1 MSLSIDVTSLPSI
14 TSSVFKNDSSPT
26 ASTLSGKSIG
36 RSEQYISPDVEAFN
50 KYMLSK
56 SPEDIGPSDSASND
70 PLTSFSI
77 RSNAVKTNADAGVS
91 MDSSTQSRPSSN
103 VGCDQVDFSLNKGIK
118 INANMDSSISITT
131 DRTDVRAKNEGFQS
145 TTGVK
150 KKDKSK
156 KSYPRIDAESDSE
169 DFVLDDS
176 DSDDGKCKNCKYK
189 RKYFALRKKMKQVAM
204 QLIEDM

>member
-14 TSSVFKNDSSPT
+14 SSSIYKNESSST
-26 ASTLSGKSIG
+26 TSTLSGKSIG
-36 RSEQYISPDVEAFN
+36 RSEQYISPDAEAFS

-103 VGCDQVDFSLNKGIK
+103 VGCDQMDFSFNKGIK
-118 INANMDSSISITT
+118 MSANVDSSISI
-131 DRTDVRAKNEGFQS
+131 S
-145 TTGVK
+145 TNSK
-150 KKDKSK
+150 KEKSK
-156 KSYPRIDAESDSE
+156 NDHKSRKHYPKIEAESDS
-169 DFVLDDS
+169 DDYVLDDS
-176 DSDDGKCKNCKYK
+176 DSDDGRCKNCKYK
-189 RKYFALRKKMKQVAM
+189 RKYFALRMRMKQVAM
-204 QLIEDM
+204 QLIEDL

>member
-14 TSSVFKNDSSPT
+14 SSSIYKNESSST
-26 ASTLSGKSIG
+26 TSTLSGKSIG
-36 RSEQYISPDVEAFN
+36 RSEQYISPDAEAFS

-103 VGCDQVDFSLNKGIK
+103 VGCDQVDFSFNKGIK
-118 INANMDSSISITT
+118 MNANLDSSISI
-131 DRTDVRAKNEGFQS
+131 S
-145 TTGVK
+145 TNSK
-150 KKDKSK
+150 KEKSK
-156 KSYPRIDAESDSE
+156 SGNKSRKHYPKIEAESDS
-169 DFVLDDS
+169 DDYVLDDS

-189 RKYFALRKKMKQVAM
+189 RKYFALRMRMKQVAM
-204 QLIEDM
+204 QLIEDL

>member
-14 TSSVFKNDSSPT
+14 SSSIYKNESSST
-26 ASTLSGKSIG
+26 TSTLSGKSIG
-36 RSEQYISPDVEAFN
+36 RSEQYISPDAEAFG

-103 VGCDQVDFSLNKGIK
+103 VGCDQVDFSFNKGIK
-118 INANMDSSISITT
+118 VNANLDSSVSIST
-131 DRTDVRAKNEGFQS
+131 N
-145 TTGVK
+145 VK
-150 KKDKSK
+150 KEKSKSDKSRK
-156 KSYPRIDAESDSE
+156 HYPKIEAESDS
-169 DFVLDDS
+169 DDYVLDDS

-189 RKYFALRKKMKQVAM
+189 RKYFALRMRMKQVAM
-204 QLIEDM
+204 QLIEDL

>member
-14 TSSVFKNDSSPT
+14 SSSIFKNESSST
-26 ASTLSGKSIG
+26 TSTLSGKSIG
-36 RSEQYISPDVEAFN
+36 RSEQYISPDAEAFN

-103 VGCDQVDFSLNKGIK
+103 VGCDQVDFSLTKGI
-118 INANMDSSISITT
+118 NVSANLDSHISIST
-131 DRTDVRAKNEGFQS
+131 DHKKEKS
-145 TTGVK
+145 
-150 KKDKSK
+150 KKDKSRK
-156 KSYPRIDAESDSE
+156 HYPRIEADSDSE
-169 DFVLDDS
+169 DYVLDDS

-189 RKYFALRKKMKQVAM
+189 KKYFALRMRMKRVAM
-204 QLIEDM
+204 QLIEDL

>member
-14 TSSVFKNDSSPT
+14 SSSIYKNESSST
-26 ASTLSGKSIG
+26 TSTLSGKSIG
-36 RSEQYISPDVEAFN
+36 RSEQYISQDAEAFG

-103 VGCDQVDFSLNKGIK
+103 VGCDQVDFSFNKGIK
-118 INANMDSSISITT
+118 MNANLDSSISI
-131 DRTDVRAKNEGFQS
+131 S
-145 TTGVK
+145 TNSK
-150 KKDKSK
+150 KEKSK
-156 KSYPRIDAESDSE
+156 NGNKSRKHYPKIEAESDS
-169 DFVLDDS
+169 DDYVLDDS

-189 RKYFALRKKMKQVAM
+189 RKYFALRMRMKQVAM
-204 QLIEDM
+204 QLIEDL

>member
-14 TSSVFKNDSSPT
+14 SSSIYKNESSST
-26 ASTLSGKSIG
+26 TSTLSGKSIG
-36 RSEQYISPDVEAFN
+36 RSEQYISPDAEAFS

-103 VGCDQVDFSLNKGIK
+103 VGCDQVDFSFNKGIK
-118 INANMDSSISITT
+118 MNANLDSSISI
-131 DRTDVRAKNEGFQS
+131 S
-145 TTGVK
+145 TSSK
-150 KKDKSK
+150 KEKSKSDHKSK
-156 KSYPRIDAESDSE
+156 KHYPRIEAESDS
-169 DFVLDDS
+169 DDYVLDDS

-189 RKYFALRKKMKQVAM
+189 RKYFELRMRMKQVAM
-204 QLIEDM
+204 QLIEDL

>member
-14 TSSVFKNDSSPT
+14 SSSIYKHESSST
-26 ASTLSGKSIG
+26 TSTLSGKSIG
-36 RSEQYISPDVEAFN
+36 RSEQYVSPDAEAFN

-118 INANMDSSISITT
+118 VNANLDSSIS
-131 DRTDVRAKNEGFQS
+131 VS
-145 TTGVK
+145 TVSK
-150 KKDKSK
+150 KEKSK
-156 KSYPRIDAESDSE
+156 SDHKSRKHYPKIEAESDSDE
-169 DFVLDDS
+169 YVLDDS

-189 RKYFALRKKMKQVAM
+189 KKYFVLRMRMKQVAM
-204 QLIEDM
+204 QLIEDL

>member
-14 TSSVFKNDSSPT
+14 SSSIYKHESSST
-26 ASTLSGKSIG
+26 TSTLSGKSIG
-36 RSEQYISPDVEAFN
+36 RSEQYVSPDAEAFN

-118 INANMDSSISITT
+118 VNANLDSSIS
-131 DRTDVRAKNEGFQS
+131 VS
-145 TTGVK
+145 TVSK
-150 KKDKSK
+150 KEKSK
-156 KSYPRIDAESDSE
+156 SEHKSRKHYPRIEADSDSDE
-169 DFVLDDS
+169 YVLDDS

-189 RKYFALRKKMKQVAM
+189 KKYFALRMRMKQVAM
-204 QLIEDM
+204 QLIEDL

>member
-14 TSSVFKNDSSPT
+14 SSSIYKNESSST
-26 ASTLSGKSIG
+26 TSTLSGKSIG
-36 RSEQYISPDVEAFN
+36 RSEQYISPDAEAFS

-103 VGCDQVDFSLNKGIK
+103 VGCDQVDFSFSKGIK
-118 INANMDSSISITT
+118 MNANLDSSISI
-131 DRTDVRAKNEGFQS
+131 S
-145 TTGVK
+145 TNSK
-150 KKDKSK
+150 KEKSK
-156 KSYPRIDAESDSE
+156 SDHKSRKHYPKIEAESDS
-169 DFVLDDS
+169 DDYVLDDS
-176 DSDDGKCKNCKYK
+176 DSDDGECKNCKYK
-189 RKYFALRKKMKQVAM
+189 RKYFALRMRMKQVAM
-204 QLIEDM
+204 QLIEDL

>member
-14 TSSVFKNDSSPT
+14 SSSIFKNESSST
-26 ASTLSGKSIG
+26 TSTLSGKSIG
-36 RSEQYISPDVEAFN
+36 RSEQYISPDAEAFN

-103 VGCDQVDFSLNKGIK
+103 VGCDQVDFSLTKGISVS
-118 INANMDSSISITT
+118 ANLDSHVSIST
-131 DRTDVRAKNEGFQS
+131 DHKKEKS
-145 TTGVK
+145 
-150 KKDKSK
+150 KKDKSRK
-156 KSYPRIDAESDSE
+156 HYPRIEADSDSE
-169 DFVLDDS
+169 DYVLDDS

-189 RKYFALRKKMKQVAM
+189 KKYFALRMRMKRVAM
-204 QLIEDM
+204 QLIEDL

>member
-14 TSSVFKNDSSPT
+14 SSSIYKNESSST
-26 ASTLSGKSIG
+26 TSTLSGKSIG
-36 RSEQYISPDVEAFN
+36 RSEQYISPDAEAFG

-103 VGCDQVDFSLNKGIK
+103 VGCDQVDFSFNKGIK
-118 INANMDSSISITT
+118 VNANLDSSVSISTNT
-131 DRTDVRAKNEGFQS
+131 
-145 TTGVK
+145 K
-150 KKDKSK
+150 KEKSK
-156 KSYPRIDAESDSE
+156 NDHKSRKHYPKIEAESDS
-169 DFVLDDS
+169 DDYVLDDS

-189 RKYFALRKKMKQVAM
+189 RKYFALRMRMKQVAM
-204 QLIEDM
+204 QLIEDL

>member
-14 TSSVFKNDSSPT
+14 SSSIYKHESSST
-26 ASTLSGKSIG
+26 TSTLSGKSIG
-36 RSEQYISPDVEAFN
+36 RSEQYVSPDAEAFS

-56 SPEDIGPSDSASND
+56 PPEDIGPFDSASND

-103 VGCDQVDFSLNKGIK
+103 VGCDQVDFSLSKGIK
-118 INANMDSSISITT
+118 VNANLDSSIS
-131 DRTDVRAKNEGFQS
+131 VS
-145 TTGVK
+145 TISK
-150 KKDKSK
+150 KEKSK
-156 KSYPRIDAESDSE
+156 SDHKSRKHYPRIEADSDSDE
-169 DFVLDDS
+169 YVLDDS

-189 RKYFALRKKMKQVAM
+189 KKYFALRMRMKQVAM
-204 QLIEDM
+204 QLIEDL

>member
-14 TSSVFKNDSSPT
+14 SSSIYKNESFSTTST
-26 ASTLSGKSIG
+26 ISGKSIG
-36 RSEQYISPDVEAFN
+36 RSEQYISPDAEAFN

-91 MDSSTQSRPSSN
+91 MDSSAQSRPSSDI
-103 VGCDQVDFSLNKGIK
+103 GYDQMDFSLNKGIK
-118 INANMDSSISITT
+118 IDATMDSSISI
-131 DRTDVRAKNEGFQS
+131 S
-145 TTGVK
+145 TTSK
-150 KKDKSK
+150 KEKSK
-156 KSYPRIDAESDSE
+156 QENKNKYKKCYPKIEAESDSDE
-169 DFVLDDS
+169 YVLDDS

-189 RKYFALRKKMKQVAM
+189 KKYFELRLRMKQVAM
-204 QLIEDM
+204 QLIKDL

>member
-14 TSSVFKNDSSPT
+14 SSSIYKNESSST

-36 RSEQYISPDVEAFN
+36 RSEQYISPDAEAFG

-103 VGCDQVDFSLNKGIK
+103 VGCDQVDFSFNKGIK
-118 INANMDSSISITT
+118 VNANLDSSLSIST
-131 DRTDVRAKNEGFQS
+131 N
-145 TTGVK
+145 VK
-150 KKDKSK
+150 KEKSK
-156 KSYPRIDAESDSE
+156 NDNKSRKHYPKIEAESDS
-169 DFVLDDS
+169 DDYVLDDS

-189 RKYFALRKKMKQVAM
+189 RKYFALRMRMKQVAM
-204 QLIEDM
+204 QLIEDL

>member
-14 TSSVFKNDSSPT
+14 SSSIYKNESSST
-26 ASTLSGKSIG
+26 TSTLSGKSIG
-36 RSEQYISPDVEAFN
+36 RSEQYISPDAEAFN

-103 VGCDQVDFSLNKGIK
+103 VGCDQVDFSFNKGIK
-118 INANMDSSISITT
+118 MNANLDSSISI
-131 DRTDVRAKNEGFQS
+131 S
-145 TTGVK
+145 TNSK
-150 KKDKSK
+150 KEKSK
-156 KSYPRIDAESDSE
+156 NDHKSRKHYPKIEAESDS
-169 DFVLDDS
+169 DDYVLDDS

-189 RKYFALRKKMKQVAM
+189 RKYFALRMRMKQVAM
-204 QLIEDM
+204 QLIEDL

>member
-1 MSLSIDVTSLPSI
+1 MYLSIDVTSLPSI
-14 TSSVFKNDSSPT
+14 SSSIYKNESSST

-36 RSEQYISPDVEAFN
+36 RSEQYVSPDAEASS

-91 MDSSTQSRPSSN
+91 MDSSVQSRPSSN
-103 VGCDQVDFSLNKGIK
+103 VGCDQVDFSFNKGIK
-118 INANMDSSISITT
+118 VNANLDSSIS
-131 DRTDVRAKNEGFQS
+131 VS
-145 TTGVK
+145 TNSRK
-150 KKDKSK
+150 EKSK
-156 KSYPRIDAESDSE
+156 NDHKSRKHYPRIEAESDS
-169 DFVLDDS
+169 DDYVLDDS

-189 RKYFALRKKMKQVAM
+189 RKYFALRMRMKQVAM
-204 QLIEDM
+204 QLIEDL

>member
-14 TSSVFKNDSSPT
+14 SSSIYKNESSST
-26 ASTLSGKSIG
+26 TSTLSGKSIG
-36 RSEQYISPDVEAFN
+36 RSEQYISPDAEAFG

-103 VGCDQVDFSLNKGIK
+103 VGCDQVDFSFCKGIK
-118 INANMDSSISITT
+118 VNANLDSSVSIST
-131 DRTDVRAKNEGFQS
+131 S
-145 TTGVK
+145 TK
-150 KKDKSK
+150 KEKSK
-156 KSYPRIDAESDSE
+156 NDHKSRKHYPKIEAESDS
-169 DFVLDDS
+169 DDYVLDDS

-189 RKYFALRKKMKQVAM
+189 RKYFALRMRMKQVAM
-204 QLIEDM
+204 QLIEDL

>member
-14 TSSVFKNDSSPT
+14 SSSIYKNEPSST
-26 ASTLSGKSIG
+26 TSTLSGKSIG
-36 RSEQYISPDVEAFN
+36 RSEQYISPDAEAFG

-103 VGCDQVDFSLNKGIK
+103 VGCDQVDFSFNKGIK
-118 INANMDSSISITT
+118 MNANLDSSISI
-131 DRTDVRAKNEGFQS
+131 S
-145 TTGVK
+145 TNSK
-150 KKDKSK
+150 KEKSK
-156 KSYPRIDAESDSE
+156 SSSKSRKHYPKIEAESDS
-169 DFVLDDS
+169 DDYVLDDS

-189 RKYFALRKKMKQVAM
+189 RKYFALRMRMKQVAM
-204 QLIEDM
+204 QLIEDL

>member
-14 TSSVFKNDSSPT
+14 SSSIYKNESSAT

-36 RSEQYISPDVEAFN
+36 RSEQYVSPDAEAFS

-91 MDSSTQSRPSSN
+91 MDSSVQSRPSSN
-103 VGCDQVDFSLNKGIK
+103 VGCDQVDFSFNKGIK
-118 INANMDSSISITT
+118 VNANLDSSIS
-131 DRTDVRAKNEGFQS
+131 VS
-145 TTGVK
+145 TNSRK
-150 KKDKSK
+150 EKSK
-156 KSYPRIDAESDSE
+156 SDHKSRKHYPRIEAESDSDE
-169 DFVLDDS
+169 YVLDDS
-176 DSDDGKCKNCKYK
+176 DSDDGKCRNCKYK
-189 RKYFALRKKMKQVAM
+189 RKYFALRMRMKQVAM
-204 QLIEDM
+204 QLIEDL

>member
-14 TSSVFKNDSSPT
+14 SSSIYKNESSST
-26 ASTLSGKSIG
+26 TSTLSGKSIG
-36 RSEQYISPDVEAFN
+36 RSEQYISPDAEAFS

-103 VGCDQVDFSLNKGIK
+103 VGCDQVDFSFNKGIK
-118 INANMDSSISITT
+118 MNANLDSSISI
-131 DRTDVRAKNEGFQS
+131 S
-145 TTGVK
+145 TNSK
-150 KKDKSK
+150 KEKSK
-156 KSYPRIDAESDSE
+156 SDHKSRKHYPKIEAESDS
-169 DFVLDDS
+169 DDYVLDDS

-189 RKYFALRKKMKQVAM
+189 RKYFALRMRIKQVAM
-204 QLIEDM
+204 QLIEDL

>member
-14 TSSVFKNDSSPT
+14 SSSIYKNESSST
-26 ASTLSGKSIG
+26 TSTLSGKSIG
-36 RSEQYISPDVEAFN
+36 RSEQYISPDAEAFS

-56 SPEDIGPSDSASND
+56 SPDDIGPSDSASND

-103 VGCDQVDFSLNKGIK
+103 VGCDQVDFSFNKGIK
-118 INANMDSSISITT
+118 MNANLDSSISI
-131 DRTDVRAKNEGFQS
+131 S
-145 TTGVK
+145 TNSK
-150 KKDKSK
+150 KEKSK
-156 KSYPRIDAESDSE
+156 SDHKSRKHYPKIEAESDS
-169 DFVLDDS
+169 DDYVLDDS

-189 RKYFALRKKMKQVAM
+189 RKYFALRMRMKQVAM
-204 QLIEDM
+204 QLIEDL

>member
-14 TSSVFKNDSSPT
+14 SSSIYKNESSST
-26 ASTLSGKSIG
+26 TSTLSGKSIG
-36 RSEQYISPDVEAFN
+36 RSEQYISPDAEAFS

-103 VGCDQVDFSLNKGIK
+103 VGCDQVDFSFNKGIK
-118 INANMDSSISITT
+118 MNANLDSSISI
-131 DRTDVRAKNEGFQS
+131 S
-145 TTGVK
+145 TSSK
-150 KKDKSK
+150 KEKSK
-156 KSYPRIDAESDSE
+156 GDHKSRKHYPKIEAESDS
-169 DFVLDDS
+169 DDYVLDDS

-189 RKYFALRKKMKQVAM
+189 RKYFALRIRMKQVAM
-204 QLIEDM
+204 QLIEDL

>member
-14 TSSVFKNDSSPT
+14 SSSIFKNESSST
-26 ASTLSGKSIG
+26 TSTLSGKSIG
-36 RSEQYISPDVEAFN
+36 RSEQYVSPDAEAFN

-103 VGCDQVDFSLNKGIK
+103 VGCDQLDFSLTKGI
-118 INANMDSSISITT
+118 NVSANLDSCISIST
-131 DRTDVRAKNEGFQS
+131 DHKKEKS
-145 TTGVK
+145 
-150 KKDKSK
+150 KKDKSRK
-156 KSYPRIDAESDSE
+156 HYPRIEADSDSE
-169 DFVLDDS
+169 DYILDDS

-189 RKYFALRKKMKQVAM
+189 KKYFALRMRMKRVAM
-204 QLIEDM
+204 QLIEDL

>member
-14 TSSVFKNDSSPT
+14 SSSIYKHESSST
-26 ASTLSGKSIG
+26 TSTLSGKSIG
-36 RSEQYISPDVEAFN
+36 RSEQYVSPDAEAFN

-103 VGCDQVDFSLNKGIK
+103 VGCDQVDFSLSKGIK
-118 INANMDSSISITT
+118 VNANLDSSIS
-131 DRTDVRAKNEGFQS
+131 VS
-145 TTGVK
+145 TVSK
-150 KKDKSK
+150 KEKSK
-156 KSYPRIDAESDSE
+156 SDHKNRKHYSRIEADSDSDE
-169 DFVLDDS
+169 YVLDDS

-189 RKYFALRKKMKQVAM
+189 KKYFALRMRMKQVAM
-204 QLIEDM
+204 QLIEDL

>member
-1 MSLSIDVTSLPSI
+1 SLSIDVTSLPSI
-14 TSSVFKNDSSPT
+14 SSSIYKNESSST
-26 ASTLSGKSIG
+26 TSTLSGKSIG
-36 RSEQYISPDVEAFN
+36 RSEQYISPDAEAFS

-103 VGCDQVDFSLNKGIK
+103 VGCDQVDFSFNKGIK
-118 INANMDSSISITT
+118 MNANLDSSISI
-131 DRTDVRAKNEGFQS
+131 S
-145 TTGVK
+145 TSSK
-150 KKDKSK
+150 KEKSK
-156 KSYPRIDAESDSE
+156 SDHKSRKHYPKIEAESDS
-169 DFVLDDS
+169 DDYVLDDS

-189 RKYFALRKKMKQVAM
+189 RKYFALRMRMKQVAM
-204 QLIEDM
+204 QLIEDL

>member
-14 TSSVFKNDSSPT
+14 SSSVFKHESFST

-36 RSEQYISPDVEAFN
+36 RSEQYVSPNAEAFN

-118 INANMDSSISITT
+118 VNANLDSSIS
-131 DRTDVRAKNEGFQS
+131 VS
-145 TTGVK
+145 TVSK
-150 KKDKSK
+150 KEKSK
-156 KSYPRIDAESDSE
+156 SDHKSRKHYPRIEADSDSDE
-169 DFVLDDS
+169 YVLDDS

-189 RKYFALRKKMKQVAM
+189 KKYFTLRMRMKQVAM
-204 QLIEDM
+204 QLIEDL

>member
-14 TSSVFKNDSSPT
+14 SSSIYKNESSST
-26 ASTLSGKSIG
+26 TSTLSGKSIG
-36 RSEQYISPDVEAFN
+36 RSEQYVSPDAEAFS

-103 VGCDQVDFSLNKGIK
+103 VGCDQVDFSFNKGIK
-118 INANMDSSISITT
+118 MNANLDSSISI
-131 DRTDVRAKNEGFQS
+131 S
-145 TTGVK
+145 TSSK
-150 KKDKSK
+150 KEKSK
-156 KSYPRIDAESDSE
+156 GNHKSRKHYPKIEAESDS
-169 DFVLDDS
+169 DDYVLDDS

-189 RKYFALRKKMKQVAM
+189 RKYFALRMRMKQVAM
-204 QLIEDM
+204 QLIEDL

>member
-14 TSSVFKNDSSPT
+14 SSSIYKNESSST

-36 RSEQYISPDVEAFN
+36 RSEQYVSPDAEAFS

-91 MDSSTQSRPSSN
+91 MDSSVQSRPSSN
-103 VGCDQVDFSLNKGIK
+103 VGCDQVDFSFNKGIK
-118 INANMDSSISITT
+118 VNANLDSSIS
-131 DRTDVRAKNEGFQS
+131 VS
-145 TTGVK
+145 TNSRK
-150 KKDKSK
+150 EKSK
-156 KSYPRIDAESDSE
+156 NDHKSRKHYPRIEAESDS
-169 DFVLDDS
+169 DDYVLDDS
-176 DSDDGKCKNCKYK
+176 DSDDGKCKDCKYK
-189 RKYFALRKKMKQVAM
+189 RKYFALRMRMKQVAM
-204 QLIEDM
+204 QLIEDL

>member
-14 TSSVFKNDSSPT
+14 SSSIYKNESSST
-26 ASTLSGKSIG
+26 TSTLSGKSIG
-36 RSEQYISPDVEAFN
+36 RSEQYISPDAEAFG

-103 VGCDQVDFSLNKGIK
+103 VGCDQVDFSFNKGIK
-118 INANMDSSISITT
+118 VNANLDSSVSISTNT
-131 DRTDVRAKNEGFQS
+131 KKEKSKN
-145 TTGVK
+145 
-150 KKDKSK
+150 DHKSK
-156 KSYPRIDAESDSE
+156 KHYPKIEAESDS
-169 DFVLDDS
+169 DDYVLDDS

-189 RKYFALRKKMKQVAM
+189 RKYFALRMRMKQVAM
-204 QLIEDM
+204 QLIEDL

>member
-14 TSSVFKNDSSPT
+14 SSSIYKNESSST
-26 ASTLSGKSIG
+26 TSTLSGKSIG
-36 RSEQYISPDVEAFN
+36 RSEQYISPDAEAFS

-103 VGCDQVDFSLNKGIK
+103 VGCDQVDFSFNKGIK
-118 INANMDSSISITT
+118 MNANLDSSISI
-131 DRTDVRAKNEGFQS
+131 S
-145 TTGVK
+145 TNSK
-150 KKDKSK
+150 KEKSK
-156 KSYPRIDAESDSE
+156 NDHKSRKHYPKIEAESDS
-169 DFVLDDS
+169 DDYVLDDS

-189 RKYFALRKKMKQVAM
+189 RKYFALRMRMKQVAM
-204 QLIEDM
+204 QLIEDL

>member
-14 TSSVFKNDSSPT
+14 SSSIFNNESSST
-26 ASTLSGKSIG
+26 TSTLSGKSIG
-36 RSEQYISPDVEAFN
+36 RNEQYVSPDAEAFN

-91 MDSSTQSRPSSN
+91 MDSSTQSRPASN
-103 VGCDQVDFSLNKGIK
+103 VGCDQMDFSLNKGI
-118 INANMDSSISITT
+118 NVSANFDSSVSISTNH
-131 DRTDVRAKNEGFQS
+131 KKEKS
-145 TTGVK
+145 
-150 KKDKSK
+150 KKDKSRK
-156 KSYPRIDAESDSE
+156 HYPRIEADSDSE
-169 DFVLDDS
+169 DYVLDDS

-189 RKYFALRKKMKQVAM
+189 KKYFALRMRMKQVAM
-204 QLIEDM
+204 QLIEDL

>member
-14 TSSVFKNDSSPT
+14 SSSIYKNESSST
-26 ASTLSGKSIG
+26 TSTLSGKSIG
-36 RSEQYISPDVEAFN
+36 RSEQYISPDAEAFS

-103 VGCDQVDFSLNKGIK
+103 VGCDQVDFSFNKGIK
-118 INANMDSSISITT
+118 VNANLDSSVSIST
-131 DRTDVRAKNEGFQS
+131 S
-145 TTGVK
+145 SK
-150 KKDKSK
+150 KEKSK
-156 KSYPRIDAESDSE
+156 NDHKSRKHYPKIEAESDS
-169 DFVLDDS
+169 DDYVLDDS
-176 DSDDGKCKNCKYK
+176 DSDDGRCKNCKYK
-189 RKYFALRKKMKQVAM
+189 RKYFALRMRMKQVAM
-204 QLIEDM
+204 QLIEDL

>member
-14 TSSVFKNDSSPT
+14 SSSIYKNESSST
-26 ASTLSGKSIG
+26 TSTLSGKSIG
-36 RSEQYISPDVEAFN
+36 RSEQYVSPDVEAFS

-91 MDSSTQSRPSSN
+91 MDSSAQSRPSSD
-103 VGCDQVDFSLNKGIK
+103 VGCDQVDFSFNKGIK
-118 INANMDSSISITT
+118 VNANLDSSIS
-131 DRTDVRAKNEGFQS
+131 VS
-145 TTGVK
+145 THSRK
-150 KKDKSK
+150 EKSK
-156 KSYPRIDAESDSE
+156 NDHKSRKHYPRIEAESDSDE
-169 DFVLDDS
+169 YVLDDS

-189 RKYFALRKKMKQVAM
+189 RKYFALRMRMKQVAM
-204 QLIEDM
+204 QLIEDL